1 MSASSPAL
9 SAEPK
14 VLADAISGSRL
25 GDLVLVA
32 GFACFVGLT
41 AQVAIVLPFTPVPI
55 TGQTFGVLLGG
66 MALGWR
72 RAALGMVLYTVV
84 GLAGFPW
91 FAQAHG
97 GVAQLGAP
105 SFGYILG
112 FIAAAIVVGR
122 LAEARFDRNP
132 ALTLAA
138 MVLGN
143 CVIYLFGVGWLA
155 VTLRVGLREALALGL
170 FPFLIGDAIKA
181 LLAAG
186 LMPGAWRLATRRSR

>member
-1 MSASSPAL
+1 MSASSSAL
-9 SAEPK
+9 RAGPK
-14 VLADAISGSRL
+14 VLADAFSGSRA
-25 GDLVLVA
+25 GDLTLVV

-41 AQVAIVLPFTPVPI
+41 AQVAIPLPFTPVPI

-72 RAALGMVLYTVV
+72 RAAAGMVLYTIV

-97 GVAQLGAP
+97 GLALLGAP

-112 FIAAAIVVGR
+112 FIAAAIAVGR

-132 ALTLAA
+132 LLTLAA
-138 MVLGN
+138 MVAGN

-155 VTLRVGLREALALGL
+155 VTLRVGLRDAVALGL
-170 FPFLIGDAIKA
+170 VPFLLGDAIKA

-186 LMPGAWRLATRRSR
+186 LMPGAWRLAGRRSR